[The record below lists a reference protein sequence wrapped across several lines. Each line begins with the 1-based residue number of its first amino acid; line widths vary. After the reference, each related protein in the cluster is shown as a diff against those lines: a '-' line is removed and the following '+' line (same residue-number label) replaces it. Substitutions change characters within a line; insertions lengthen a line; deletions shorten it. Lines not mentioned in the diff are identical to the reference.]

1 MKKVIII
8 AGPTAGGKSG
18 FALQLAQ
25 KLNGE
30 IINADS
36 LQVYAD
42 LQILSARPKEA
53 EMQGIPH
60 HLYGFLDCHT
70 NCNAVTWATLC
81 TEKIHQIQTPIV
93 VGGTGMYL
101 KTLIDG
107 IHDIPEIPPEIQ
119 EKVRQMPLSEVS
131 AQLTEKLFS
140 DAQRLRRALCVQ
152 LATGKSLS
160 FFYNQPKKQFLEAD
174 FETYFI
180 NPPRSV
186 LYDRCAKRFHQMLA
200 AGAVDE
206 VISLMKKNPTG
217 NVLQAIGIREINAYL
232 NNIYT
237 KEEMI
242 EKAIIATRQYAKR
255 QITWFKNQLKNCRL
269 IENV

>member
-8 AGPTAGGKSG
+8 AGPTASGKSG
-18 FALQLAQ
+18 FAIQLAQ
-25 KLNGE
+25 KLHGE
-30 IINADS
+30 VINADS

-42 LQILSARPKEA
+42 LQILSARPTEA
-53 EMQGIPH
+53 ETQGIPH

-81 TEKIHQIQTPIV
+81 TEKIKQIQTPIL

-101 KTLIDG
+101 KTLTEG

-119 EKVRQMPLSEVS
+119 EKVRQMPLAEVS
-131 AQLTEKLFS
+131 AQLTKKLFP

-152 LATGKSLS
+152 LATGKPLS
-160 FFYNQPKKQFLEAD
+160 FFYNQPKKQFLQAE

-180 NPPRSV
+180 NPPRPV
-186 LYDRCAKRFHQMLA
+186 LHERCAQRFYQMIEK
-200 AGAVDE
+200 GAIDE
-206 VISLMKKNPTG
+206 VISLMKKKPTG
-217 NVLQAIGIREINAYL
+217 NVLQAIGIKEINAYL
-232 NNIYT
+232 GNIYS
-237 KEEMI
+237 KEEMT

-255 QITWFKNQLKNCRL
+255 QITWFKNQLKNYRL
-269 IENV
+269 IETV